1 MEQIAVTR
9 FNEETWKENY
19 IWKMSRQFTGSIYN
33 SPTKISN
40 KILPNNILFI
50 LEMNNSLNKI
60 MGIGLIRNY
69 LNLQKKI
76 KIYKDDNYNRFT
88 YKSKYR
94 LDIKDISNKDIKII
108 EVLEKLLFKGPK
120 HMKRGHGIQL
130 ISDWIQYNKV
140 FNFSKFI
147 KELFIKKYR
156 KDNIDLFN

>member
-94 LDIKDISNKDIKII
+94 LDIKDISNTDIKII